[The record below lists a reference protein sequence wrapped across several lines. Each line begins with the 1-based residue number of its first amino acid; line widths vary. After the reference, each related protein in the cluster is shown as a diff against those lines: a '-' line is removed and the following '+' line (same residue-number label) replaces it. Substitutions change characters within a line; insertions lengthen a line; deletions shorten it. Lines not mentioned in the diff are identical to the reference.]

1 MPEKGIRITVVIPA
15 FNREKTILKCL
26 ESAVNQTYE
35 PQEVLVIDDG
45 SSDHTRELV
54 LTFTSDKVRLLCQE
68 HKGAQ
73 AARNA
78 GIKNAKGNYIAFLD
92 SDDEW
97 VCDKLEK
104 QAAVLKEKPDAVV
117 YTNCYVVRGAARSVW
132 NTPGTSGRVYE
143 ELLQHPGPMFQGM
156 TVSRKA
162 LADVGLLD
170 EKVPAYQEW
179 DTSIRLAEKY
189 EMIHMEEPLF
199 YYNLHDGETIS
210 KNGTKDIE
218 GYEYVVNK
226 HRKKMIETA
235 GYKAMLSHYHLLIKK
250 CIQYKNRKLYRYIW
264 RYYRT
269 GLVMKIRGERV

>member
-54 LTFTSDKVRLLCQE
+54 LSFPSDKVRLLCQE
-68 HKGAQ
+68 HRGAQ

-97 VCDKLEK
+97 IPDKLEK
-104 QAAVLKEKPDAVV
+104 QAAILKKKPDAVV
-117 YTNCYVVRGAARSVW
+117 YSNCYVVRGAARSVW
-132 NTPGTSGRVYE
+132 NTPGTSGWVYD

-162 LADVGLLD
+162 LEDAGLLD

-199 YYNLHDGETIS
+199 YYNQHDGETIS

-226 HRKKMIETA
+226 HRKRIIKVA
-235 GYKAMLSHYHLLIKK
+235 GYKVMLDHYHLLIKK
-250 CIQYKNRKLYRYIW
+250 CIQYKSRKLYKYIW
-264 RYYRT
+264 KYYQAEVFT
-269 GLVMKIRGERV
+269 KIRGEQI